1 MNCVS
6 WVLQLKYP
14 PLEDTLERVEV
25 AIVVVAVLT
34 VLSRSV
40 TTWYGIFFSRSMK
53 RFFLIVIDTAEL
65 IRGFGE
71 N

>member
-1 MNCVS
+1 M
-6 WVLQLKYP
+6 
-14 PLEDTLERVEV
+14 ERVEV
-25 AIVVVAVLT
+25 AVVVVAVLT

-53 RFFLIVIDTAEL
+53 RFFWIVIDTAEL